1 MIDVYKKFKEPG
13 QSKRHLM
20 PLSLRYI
27 KVLSA
32 EGIPWQPLHV
42 IDAFSL
48 YCAICIEKARAYL
61 RDKAKERMSRA
72 GVSNIS
78 RATESDFDS
87 L

>member
-1 MIDVYKKFKEPG
+1 MINVYKKFKEPR
-13 QSKRHLM
+13 QSKNHLM

-32 EGIPWQPLHV
+32 EGIPWQSLHV
-42 IDAFSL
+42 IDAFSI
-48 YCAICIEKARAYL
+48 YCAICIDKARTYL

-78 RATESDFDS
+78 RATESDFDEV
-87 L
+87 